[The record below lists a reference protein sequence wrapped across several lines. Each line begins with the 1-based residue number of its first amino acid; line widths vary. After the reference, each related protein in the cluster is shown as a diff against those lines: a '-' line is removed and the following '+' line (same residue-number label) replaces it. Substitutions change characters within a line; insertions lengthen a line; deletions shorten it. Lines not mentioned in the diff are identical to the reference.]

1 MAIESAHSEQA
12 LTELINRLSCNDLD
26 SHETSRIAGICLQAS
41 QDPVKVLTENY
52 GAEAAQIVQYD
63 PQGVLAFII
72 FIELEDYFAAADTVD
87 ELYEQIVDAFETPT
101 LPEYPYDN
109 NTFETVSDYYQ
120 WLDQEL
126 LTHHPKY
133 RLITFGQSYSNDFQ
147 VILVF
152 RDDVDKIL
160 ELCGQLGIDAALCE

>member
-1 MAIESAHSEQA
+1 MTTETPNSEQA
-12 LTELINRLSCNDLD
+12 LIELINRLSCNDLD
-26 SHETSRIAGICLQAS
+26 SHEASRIAGICLQAS
-41 QDPVKVLTENY
+41 TDPVKALTENY
-52 GAEAAQIVQYD
+52 GTEAAQVVQYD

-87 ELYEQIVDAFETPT
+87 ELYEQIIEAFEAPT
-101 LPEYPYDN
+101 LPDYPYDN

-133 RLITFGQSYSNDFQ
+133 RLISFGQSYSNDFQ
-147 VILVF
+147 VVLVF
-152 RDDVDKIL
+152 RDDVTRIL
-160 ELCGQLGIDAALCE
+160 ELCAQLGIDAALCE